1 MLLFTVLVFSV
12 YAGENNASA
21 VMQTSDSC
29 VSVGNVMAT
38 ISEYEE
44 EVVVNFANQNAY
56 KVSVSYTVYALT
68 PDYRSVRAGGGNVAL
83 SRYDGTV
90 SGPYQKSVRIRKGN
104 GLHSY
109 SVEIN
114 PMRCE

>member
-38 ISEYEE
+38 ISEYEG

-104 GLHSY
+104 DLHSY